1 MKHNHSEKLEAL
13 KSGSDRD
20 PRGSRD
26 QPAIGRPPLQPDAKV
41 KDPVC
46 GMDVTPETA
55 AGTVNYGGGSYFFC
69 SAGCVDTFKATPGK
83 YSNGT
88 PQVGRNSA
96 ATEKK
101 VEYTCPMHREF
112 AASVRN
118 GAADQGNW
126 PRNSRIPMAT
136 FRSTLACPAGVG
148 MRWPQAWH
156 S

>member
-1 MKHNHSEKLEAL
+1 MKHNHSERLEAL

-55 AGTVNYGGGSYFFC
+55 AGTVDYGGVTYFFC
-69 SAGCVDTFKATPGK
+69 SAGCVDKFKATPDE
-83 YSNGT
+83 YSSWT
-88 PQVGRNSA
+88 PPVSTHSA

-101 VEYTCPMHREF
+101 VEYTCPMHPEI
-112 AASVRN
+112 VRSE
-118 GAADQGNW
+118 
-126 PRNSRIPMAT
+126 P
-136 FRSTLACPAGVG
+136 
-148 MRWPQAWH
+148 
-156 S
+156 

>member
-1 MKHNHSEKLEAL
+1 VMLVYPQLSQFPIRKKKRLRTVVNQMA
-13 KSGSDRD
+13 D
-20 PRGSRD
+20 
-26 QPAIGRPPLQPDAKV
+26 GR
-41 KDPVC
+41 
-46 GMDVTPETA
+46 TI
-55 AGTVNYGGGSYFFC
+55 S
-69 SAGCVDTFKATPGK
+69 
-83 YSNGT
+83 
-88 PQVGRNSA
+88 
-96 ATEKK
+96 
-101 VEYTCPMHREF
+101 REF